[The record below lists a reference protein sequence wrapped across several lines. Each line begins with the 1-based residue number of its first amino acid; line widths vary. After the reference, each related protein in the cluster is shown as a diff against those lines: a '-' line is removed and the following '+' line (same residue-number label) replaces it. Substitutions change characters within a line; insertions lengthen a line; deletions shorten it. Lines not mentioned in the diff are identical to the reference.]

1 MATLLDGIQETPREE
16 LQHLKRIWLDL
27 QGNIDELNTQIITR
41 RKTLTELR
49 AQGFEELQDLSRAR
63 RQLTLWKNIQ
73 DRVSRK
79 IATIVILDEIF
90 PGENLQQ
97 PSNEIQLELTLPRE
111 NS

>member
-1 MATLLDGIQETPREE
+1 MATLLDGIQETPSDE

-27 QGNIDELNTQIITR
+27 QGNIDELNTEIITR
-41 RKTLTELR
+41 RKTLTELK
-49 AQGFEELQDLSRAR
+49 AHGFEELQDLSRAR
-63 RQLTLWKNIQ
+63 RQLTLWKNTQ

-79 IATIVILDEIF
+79 IATILILDEIF

-97 PSNEIQLELTLPRE
+97 SRNELQLELTLPRE